1 MGFEPQVWGT
11 TKDAI
16 TTRLSLEPQPSP
28 ILSQVTP
35 QVQEYNINRDWD
47 ATMQHMEL
55 LPTDGLSNT
64 HQHNT
69 RVDNNYKAIS
79 LKKTVLI
86 FNTTFL
92 WGIEGI
98 QSHYIVL
105 CIVKYKSKYHA

>member
-1 MGFEPQVWGT
+1 
-11 TKDAI
+11 
-16 TTRLSLEPQPSP
+16 
-28 ILSQVTP
+28 
-35 QVQEYNINRDWD
+35 
-47 ATMQHMEL
+47 MQHMEL

-69 RVDNNYKAIS
+69 HVDNNYKAIS
-79 LKKTVLI
+79 LKKKKTVFI